1 MSKKL
6 WFYIGFFVVLV
17 IGFFLVISYTIP
29 GFAHPKMRP
38 IGTVQPF
45 VFYNQDGNM
54 VTDKNVAN
62 KVYVATF
69 FFTTCTSVCPRLNN
83 NLRPVYSQFK
93 NEPGFLIMSFTCDP
107 STDSVSRLKW
117 YADSILKV
125 DASKWIFLTG
135 NKDSLYAMARHSYMI
150 DDPKNETQTGE
161 TDFLHTQLIALVNK
175 KGEVVKIYDGLKTSE
190 INQMQ
195 IEIKKLLNED
205 S

>member
-6 WFYIGFFVVLV
+6 WFYLGFFVLLV
-17 IGFFLVISYTIP
+17 AAFFLVLSYTIP
-29 GFAHPKMRP
+29 GFAHPKMQP

-45 VFYNQDGNM
+45 AFYNQDGKT
-54 VTDKNVAN
+54 VTDKNVTG

-83 NLRPVYSQFK
+83 NLKPVYSQFK
-93 NEPGFLIMSFTCDP
+93 NEGDFLILSFTCDP
-107 STDSVSRLKW
+107 SNDSVPRLKW

-125 DASKWIFLTG
+125 DASKWVFLTG

-161 TDFLHTQLIALVNK
+161 TDFLHTQLIALVNR
-175 KGEVVKIYDGLKTSE
+175 KGEVVKIYDGLKSSE

-195 IEIKKLLNED
+195 VEIKKLLNED